1 MTTLPLLDSCEL
13 EDAVPAAAPATT
25 IDTAEKRLQSWAYTC
40 KNGSTN
46 VLSVDGVVYSWDAH
60 PRLLKNGALE
70 GRVYAQH
77 RGEAPRDIGGYKIG
91 ADGAVLKLPAALT
104 GVLPGELATDEQ
116 WEPGAPGEPPAS

>member
-1 MTTLPLLDSCEL
+1 MTTLLLLDSCEL
-13 EDAVPAAAPATT
+13 EDATPAAAAIAPP
-25 IDTAEKRLQSWAYTC
+25 IDTAEKRLQAWAAVC
-40 KNGSTN
+40 ASAIN
-46 VLSVDGVVYSWDAH
+46 VLTVGDVCYTWDAH
-60 PRLLKNGALE
+60 PRRLKNGALE